1 MLVCIFNMHALLNN
15 IGENVT
21 ARADESDN
29 SESNESQSDSQNVC
43 TQPESVSG
51 IANNLT
57 IVDKSNDNTIILL

>member
-1 MLVCIFNMHALLNN
+1 MLVCIFNMHALLNNN

-29 SESNESQSDSQNVC
+29 SESNESQSGSQNVC

-51 IANNLT
+51 IT
-57 IVDKSNDNTIILL
+57 I

>member
-29 SESNESQSDSQNVC
+29 SESNESQSGSQNVC

-51 IANNLT
+51 IT
-57 IVDKSNDNTIILL
+57 I

>member
-1 MLVCIFNMHALLNN
+1 MHALLNN

-29 SESNESQSDSQNVC
+29 SESNESQSGSQNVC

-51 IANNLT
+51 ITNNLT
-57 IVDKSNDNTIILL
+57 IIDKSNDSTIILL